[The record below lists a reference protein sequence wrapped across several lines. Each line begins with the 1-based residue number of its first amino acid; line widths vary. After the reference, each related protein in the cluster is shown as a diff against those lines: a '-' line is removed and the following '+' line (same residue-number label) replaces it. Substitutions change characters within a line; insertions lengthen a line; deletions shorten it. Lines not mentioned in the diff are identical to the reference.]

1 MENETSKP
9 VNGEELRE
17 LSRRN
22 PELAYNFLSQNND
35 LWNEIALNDP
45 FDSADTLEELE
56 PEQAGELI
64 LNIPVDVSIKIFE
77 SFRPRAIIEIVQNLS
92 SKVVEEIF
100 SQMDIED
107 VVDVFERSTVD
118 EAEDLLEI
126 INKSTKLDINKRLAY
141 PKDSVGRL
149 MSEEVAKISTGLT
162 VKEALGELKT
172 LHTDVEDIVYVY
184 SVDKNNSLS
193 GVLSFREI
201 VFADQ
206 DQLIEDVMLTN
217 PIYINPTADQE
228 EAARLIKQYELLALP
243 VVDKKNKL
251 IGQATIS
258 TALDVIQTEIAEDFS
273 QSFGAGAEET
283 IFTPF
288 QKSVKLRLPWI
299 AVNMGLAF
307 IVSWLISQ
315 FDESIASD
323 ALLAALM
330 PVVALVGG
338 NSGAQSLAI
347 VIRAL
352 ARNDISEARVVQSLA
367 IVIRALAR
375 NDISEARVVEV
386 IGKQSLIGV
395 INGIFMAIFSFI
407 LLSLVGLN
415 SYALSLSIAVFG
427 NIFIGNL
434 FGSSIPL
441 ILRKLGFDPA
451 LASNIFLTLITDIV
465 GFAGFLG
472 IALLLI

>member
-1 MENETSKP
+1 MENEISKP
-9 VNGEELRE
+9 VNGAELRK
-17 LSRRN
+17 LSRKS
-22 PELAYNFLSQNND
+22 PDVAYNFLSQNVEI
-35 LWNEIALNDP
+35 WNEIASNDP
-45 FDSADTLEELE
+45 FDSADTLEEFE
-56 PEQAGELI
+56 PKEAGELL

-77 SFRPRAIIEIVQNLS
+77 SLRPRAIIEIVQSLGS
-92 SKVVEEIF
+92 SVVDEIF
-100 SQMDIED
+100 SQMDTED

-126 INKSTKLDINKRLAY
+126 LNKSTKLNINKRLAY

-162 VKEALGELKT
+162 IKEALSELKN
-172 LHTDVEDIVYVY
+172 LHHDVEDIVYVY
-184 SVDKNNSLS
+184 SVDEKNSLS

-201 VFADQ
+201 VFANQ
-206 DQLIEDVMLTN
+206 EELIENVMIPN
-217 PIYINPTADQE
+217 PIYINPTDDQE

-243 VVDKKNKL
+243 VIDKNNKL

-288 QKSVKLRLPWI
+288 QKSIRLRLPWI

-307 IVSWLISQ
+307 IVSWLIAQ

-352 ARNDISEARVVQSLA
+352 ARNDISDARVG
-367 IVIRALAR
+367 
-375 NDISEARVVEV
+375 EV

-395 INGIFMAIFSFI
+395 INGIFMGIFSFV
-407 LLSLVGLN
+407 LLNIIGLN
-415 SYALSLSIAVFG
+415 SYALSLSIAIFG
-427 NIFIGNL
+427 NMLIGNL
-434 FGSSIPL
+434 FGASIPL
-441 ILRKLGFDPA
+441 VLRKLGFDPA